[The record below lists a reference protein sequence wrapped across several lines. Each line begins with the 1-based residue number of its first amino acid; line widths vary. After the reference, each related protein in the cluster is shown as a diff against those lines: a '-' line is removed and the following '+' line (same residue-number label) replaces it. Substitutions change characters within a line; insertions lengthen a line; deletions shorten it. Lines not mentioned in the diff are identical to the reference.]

1 MIINI
6 LKLNKLVTYTKF
18 GMGALLMVTL
28 ASGLAMTPAYAEDMA
43 KGCEH
48 QNHWDGEHRHAFFEQ
63 HQKELHDK
71 LVLTANQEPAWKVF
85 VEKTKFTEPHDGMH
99 QASEWA
105 KLKTPERLDLML
117 SKMKE
122 HEQRFEVH
130 AQATKDFY
138 KQLTPAQQ
146 SIFDASFQH
155 PMHEHKKP

>member
-1 MIINI
+1 MEVIMNT
-6 LKLNKLVTYTKF
+6 LKLNKL
-18 GMGALLMVTL
+18 GALLALTL
-28 ASGLAMTPAYAEDMA
+28 ASGLAMTPVYAEDMT

-48 QNHWDGEHRHAFFEQ
+48 QHWDGEHRHAFFEQ

-85 VEKTKFTEPHDGMH
+85 VEKTKPREQPDGMH

-122 HEQRFEVH
+122 HEQQLEIH
-130 AQATKDFY
+130 AQATKEFY

-146 SIFDASFQH
+146 TIFDASFQH
-155 PMHEHKKP
+155 KMHEHKHP